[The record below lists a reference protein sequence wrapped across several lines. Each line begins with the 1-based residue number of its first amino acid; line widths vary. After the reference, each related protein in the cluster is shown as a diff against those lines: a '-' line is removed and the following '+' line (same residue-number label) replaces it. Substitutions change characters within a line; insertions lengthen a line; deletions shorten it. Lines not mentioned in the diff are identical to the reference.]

1 MRASDWDT
9 AVGRP
14 SGRQRLV
21 VVSNRLPVTAE
32 RTDDGLVLH
41 RSAGGLV
48 SALDPVLGRRG
59 GTWVGWPG
67 IPFEPGE
74 RLPAHDQAYALA
86 PVPMRAPEVSG
97 FYHGFANG
105 TLWPLFHSF
114 PQRTRFDART
124 WRTYRG
130 MNERFARVADEA
142 AAADDLIWVH
152 DYQLMLTPLS
162 LRERRPGAR
171 IAFFLH
177 IPFPSFDLYRLL
189 PWDRELLYGLLA
201 CDVIGF
207 HVEGYERNFLDCAER
222 LLGARVDRAAHLI
235 EHGGRTVRVGA
246 FPLGI
251 DFSAY
256 EGRARR
262 APAAVAEG
270 PRVVL
275 GVDRLDYTKGIPERL
290 RAFERLLELHPEHHE
305 RVILLQIAVP
315 SRSEVEAY
323 RRQKRQI
330 DELVGRVNGRFGTP
344 HWTPIHY
351 LHRGTEPDDL
361 VQLYRDADVALVT
374 PLRDGMNLVAKEY
387 VACQIGDPGVLVL
400 SRFAGASETMREA
413 LRVNPYNVDA
423 TAEAIHRAL
432 TMEEPERRSR
442 MAALRWRERRH
453 DVVAWLDD
461 FVSVAAAPPTDI
473 RPPTAGDFETWL
485 APRLGEQGV
494 ALLLDYDGTLAAIC
508 DHPAE
513 AQPTPRMRAALMA
526 CLARDDTRVAVVS
539 GRSLADLR
547 QIFPLPG
554 LTLAANHGLE
564 IGGTGAPSFRH
575 PDLVHFAGKLAALA
589 DELECALGPGAWVER
604 KGATLTVHVRGVAAA
619 ERAPLVERVKRT
631 IGAAGFQARDGLCAV
646 EARPPIGWDKGQ
658 AALHIL
664 RQWYGPAWSERVRVV
679 YAGDDQTDE
688 DAFRVLAGL
697 GVTFRI
703 GGADSVTLADRRLSN
718 LDAVEAL
725 LSWLAQR
732 PPAVLAVAAEP
743 PSLEPTS
750 GSARNNGFAS
760 PAPNVA

>member
-1 MRASDWDT
+1 MRPTDT
-9 AVGRP
+9 PAGRAA
-14 SGRQRLV
+14 RVAQRLV

-32 RTDDGLVLH
+32 RTSQGLVLR

-48 SALDPVLGRRG
+48 SALDPVLSLRG

-67 IPFEPGE
+67 IPFEAGE
-74 RLPAHDQAYALA
+74 QLPADALPYALA
-86 PVPMRAPEVSG
+86 AVPMRASEVSG

-114 PQRTRFDART
+114 PQHTRFDTRT
-124 WRTYRG
+124 WRTYQR
-130 MNERFARVADEA
+130 MNEHFARVAHA
-142 AAADDLIWVH
+142 AAGPDDLIWVH

-162 LRERRPGAR
+162 LREWRPGAR

-201 CDVIGF
+201 CDLIGF
-207 HVEGYERNFLDCAER
+207 HVEGYERNFLDCVER
-222 LLGARVDRAAHLI
+222 LLGARVDHAAHLI

-251 DFSAY
+251 DF
-256 EGRARR
+256 EGFEQRARE
-262 APAAVAEG
+262 APPGPREG
-270 PRVVL
+270 PRIVL

-290 RAFERLLELHPEHHE
+290 RAFERLLELHPEHRE
-305 RVILLQIAVP
+305 QVILLQLAVP
-315 SRSEVEAY
+315 SRTEVRAY

-344 HWTPIHY
+344 RWTPIHY
-351 LHRGTEPDDL
+351 LHRGTEPEDL

-387 VACQIGDPGVLVL
+387 VACQIDDPGVLVL

-432 TMEEPERRSR
+432 CMEEPERRSR

-453 DVVAWLDD
+453 NVVAWLEN
-461 FVSVAAAPPTDI
+461 FITVAASPTTDI
-473 RPPTAGDFETWL
+473 RPPSAVDFETWL
-485 APRLGEQGV
+485 SPRLGDHAV
-494 ALLLDYDGTLAAIC
+494 ALLLDYDGTLAPIC
-508 DHPAE
+508 EHPADAVPSPSMRE
-513 AQPTPRMRAALMA
+513 ALAA
-526 CLARDDTRVAVVS
+526 CLTRDDMRVAVVS

-547 QIFPLPG
+547 QIFALPG
-554 LTLAANHGLE
+554 LTLAGNHGLE
-564 IGGTGAPSFRH
+564 VGGAGVPAFRH
-575 PDLVHFAGKLAALA
+575 PDLVHFTSKLAVLA
-589 DELECALGPGAWVER
+589 DELETMIGPGAWVER
-604 KGATLTVHVRGVAAA
+604 KGATLTVHIRGVLPA
-619 ERAPLVERVKRT
+619 ERAPLVERLKHA
-631 IGAAGFQARDGLCAV
+631 IGAAGFQARDGRCSV

-658 AALHIL
+658 AALYIL

-688 DAFRVLAGL
+688 DAFRLLAGL
-697 GVTFRI
+697 GVTFRV
-703 GGADSVTLADRRLSN
+703 GGAESVTLAERRLSS
-718 LDAVEAL
+718 LAAVEAL
-725 LSWLAQR
+725 LRWLAQR
-732 PPAVLAVAAEP
+732 PPATAVPVPAAQ
-743 PSLEPTS
+743 
-750 GSARNNGFAS
+750 
-760 PAPNVA
+760 

>member
-1 MRASDWDT
+1 MMLSVDSSVGAVERRPAT
-9 AVGRP
+9 AG
-14 SGRQRLV
+14 QRLV
-21 VVSNRLPVTAE
+21 IVSNRLPVTAE

-41 RSAGGLV
+41 RSVGGLV
-48 SALDPVLGRRG
+48 SALDPALERRG

-67 IPFEPGE
+67 ISFSADE
-74 RLPAHDQAYALA
+74 RLPPLEAPYTLA
-86 PVPMRAPEVSG
+86 PVPLRNLEVSG

-114 PQRTRFDART
+114 PQRTRFDDRS
-124 WRTYRG
+124 WRTYQRI
-130 MNERFARVADEA
+130 NERFARIAHGA
-142 AAADDLIWVH
+142 AAPDDLIWVH
-152 DYQLMLTPLS
+152 DYQLMLAPLH

-177 IPFPSFDLYRLL
+177 IPFPSFDLFRLL
-189 PWDRELLYGLLA
+189 PWDRELLHGLLA
-201 CDVIGF
+201 CDLVGF
-207 HVEGYERNFLDCAER
+207 HVDGYVRNFLDCAER
-222 LLGARVDRAAHLI
+222 LLGARVDRAARLI

-251 DFSAY
+251 DFAAY
-256 EGRARR
+256 EARARQ
-262 APAAVAEG
+262 APPATGTG

-290 RAFERLLELHPEHHE
+290 RAFERLLESHPEHRE
-305 RVILLQIAVP
+305 QVILLQLAVP
-315 SRSEVEAY
+315 SRSEVPEY
-323 RRQKRQI
+323 RLQKRQI

-344 HWTPIHY
+344 QWTPIHY

-387 VACQIGDPGVLVL
+387 VACQIDDPGVLVL

-432 TMEEPERRSR
+432 TMDEPERRSR

-453 DVVAWLDD
+453 DVGAWLDD
-461 FVSVAAAPPTDI
+461 FVAVAAAPPTDI
-473 RPPTAGDFETWL
+473 RPPTPVDFETWL
-485 APRLGEQGV
+485 APRIGDQGV

-513 AQPTPRMRAALMA
+513 AQPTPGMRGALDA
-526 CLARDDTRVAVVS
+526 CVARDDMRVAVIS

-547 QIFPLPG
+547 QIFPTPG
-554 LTLAANHGLE
+554 LTLAGNHGLE
-564 IGGTGAPSFRH
+564 IAGAATPAFRH
-575 PDLVHFAGKLAALA
+575 PDLVHFTSRLAALA
-589 DELECALGPGAWVER
+589 DELEATIGPGAWVER

-619 ERAPLVERVKRT
+619 ERAPLVERVRRM

-703 GGADSVTLADRRLSN
+703 GGAESVTLADRRLSN
-718 LDAVEAL
+718 LQAVEAL
-725 LSWLAQR
+725 LTWLASR
-732 PPAVLAVAAEP
+732 PQALAAA
-743 PSLEPTS
+743 
-750 GSARNNGFAS
+750 GARA
-760 PAPNVA
+760 

>member
-1 MRASDWDT
+1 MRSPESVAGPPP
-9 AVGRP
+9 AA
-14 SGRQRLV
+14 QRLV

-32 RTDDGLVLH
+32 RTNDGLVLH
-41 RSAGGLV
+41 PSAGGLV
-48 SALDPVLGRRG
+48 SALDPMLAGRG
-59 GTWVGWPG
+59 GTWVGWLG
-67 IPFEPGE
+67 IPFEPDE
-74 RLPAHDQAYALA
+74 TLPTGALPYTLA
-86 PVPMRAPEVSG
+86 PVPMRASEVTG

-114 PQRTRFDART
+114 PQHTRYDARA
-124 WRTYRG
+124 WRAYQRI
-130 MNERFARVADEA
+130 NERFARVAHA
-142 AAADDLIWVH
+142 AASADDLIWVH

-201 CDVIGF
+201 CDLIGF
-207 HVEGYERNFLDCAER
+207 HVEGYERNFLDCVER

-251 DFSAY
+251 DFNGF
-256 EGRARR
+256 EERARE
-262 APAAVAEG
+262 APPGAGEAT
-270 PRVVL
+270 RVVL

-290 RAFERLLELHPEHHE
+290 RAFERLLELHPEHRE
-305 RVILLQIAVP
+305 KVILLQLAVP
-315 SRSEVEAY
+315 SRTEVRAY

-344 HWTPIHY
+344 QWTPIHY
-351 LHRGTEPDDL
+351 LHRGTGREDL

-387 VACQIGDPGVLVL
+387 VACQIEDPGVLVL

-432 TMEEPERRSR
+432 GMEEPERRSR

-453 DVVAWLDD
+453 DVAAWLED
-461 FVSVAAAPPTDI
+461 FIAVAASRPTDI
-473 RPPTAGDFETWL
+473 RPPTAAEFETWL
-485 APRLGEQGV
+485 APRLGDHAV

-508 DHPAE
+508 DHPSE
-513 AQPTPRMRAALMA
+513 ALPTASMRDALTA
-526 CLARDDTRVAVVS
+526 CLARDDMRVAVVS

-554 LTLAANHGLE
+554 LTLAGNHGLE
-564 IGGTGAPSFRH
+564 VGGAGVPAFRH
-575 PDLVHFAGKLAALA
+575 ADLVHFTAKLAALA
-589 DELECALGPGAWVER
+589 DELDAVVGPGAWVER
-604 KGATLTVHVRGVAAA
+604 KGATLTVHVRAVLPA
-619 ERAPLVERVKRT
+619 ERASLVDRLKRM
-631 IGAAGFQARDGLCAV
+631 IGGAGFLARDGICSV
-646 EARPPIGWDKGQ
+646 EVRPPIGWDKGQ
-658 AALHIL
+658 AALYIL

-688 DAFRVLAGL
+688 DAFRLLAGL

-703 GGADSVTLADRRLSN
+703 GGADSVTLAERRLSN
-718 LDAVEAL
+718 LTAVEAML
-725 LSWLAQR
+725 RWLAQR
-732 PPAVLAVAAEP
+732 RQALVVPLSAAQ
-743 PSLEPTS
+743 
-750 GSARNNGFAS
+750 
-760 PAPNVA
+760 